1 VRAQLAQAEKAVA
14 DSTIRAPFD
23 GYVSSRPVAAGAYVA
38 TSSKIAT
45 VVKVG
50 VLKLQLQVP
59 EQRAAQVKLG
69 MQVKAHVSAWPN
81 REFTGKVTAINPSVD
96 PNSRAFILEA
106 QFANPAT
113 ELRAGMFA
121 TAKVLLPGGENAVF
135 VPRSAVLRDP
145 TTDSYQVFTVEN
157 GAAHLKV
164 VVPGES
170 DAATTRIATGLS
182 GSETVATGRLNQLFD
197 GAPVDASSR

>member
-1 VRAQLAQAEKAVA
+1 
-14 DSTIRAPFD
+14 
-23 GYVSSRPVAAGAYVA
+23 
-38 TSSKIAT
+38 
-45 VVKVG
+45 
-50 VLKLQLQVP
+50 
-59 EQRAAQVKLG
+59 
-69 MQVKAHVSAWPN
+69 
-81 REFTGKVTAINPSVD
+81 
-96 PNSRAFILEA
+96 
-106 QFANPAT
+106 
-113 ELRAGMFA
+113 
-121 TAKVLLPGGENAVF
+121 
-135 VPRSAVLRDP
+135 VLRDP